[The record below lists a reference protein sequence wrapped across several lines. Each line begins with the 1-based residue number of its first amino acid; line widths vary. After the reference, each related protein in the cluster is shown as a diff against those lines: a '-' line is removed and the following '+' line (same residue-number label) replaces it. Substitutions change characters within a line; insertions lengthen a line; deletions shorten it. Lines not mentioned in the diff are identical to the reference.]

1 MAIGD
6 GIFVLGDAMK
16 RLLYTI
22 VALWALTMP
31 LGARADCSG
40 WVDCLFG
47 FTERTE
53 VRNDRMLEQSRI
65 AAERDRQI
73 ADIAAQQRER
83 EAAAFLEAER
93 LRQQGLLS
101 EAQARAQVEQYKASL
116 QALVAEKV
124 ENIRAGA
131 DTQIAAL
138 QGQAQ
143 IATAGITEIGA
154 TERTRIAWGWGF
166 SFAVLIVIGAI
177 VWRRLDPR
185 WVALPDQTDRRRLG
199 PGYAMTLEDIR
210 RRGES
215 VEIVYH
221 ENERY

>member
-1 MAIGD
+1 
-6 GIFVLGDAMK
+6 MK
-16 RLLYTI
+16 HLIYTL
-22 VALWALTMP
+22 VALWALAIP
-31 LGARADCSG
+31 LGARAGCTG
-40 WVDCLFG
+40 FVDCLFG

-53 VRNDRMLEQSRI
+53 VRNDRMIEQSRI

-73 ADIAAQQRER
+73 ADIAAQQQES
-83 EAAAFLEAER
+83 EAAALLEAER

-116 QALVAEKV
+116 QALVDEKV
-124 ENIRAGA
+124 ENIRSGA

-154 TERTRIAWGWGF
+154 TERARIAWGWGF
-166 SFAVLIVIGAI
+166 GFAVLIVIGAI
-177 VWRRLDPR
+177 IWRRLDPR
-185 WVALPDQTDRRRLG
+185 WAVLPDYTDRRRLP

-215 VEIVYH
+215 VEIVYY
-221 ENERY
+221 ENNRD

>member
-1 MAIGD
+1 
-6 GIFVLGDAMK
+6 MK

-47 FTERTE
+47 FTKRTE

-73 ADIAAQQRER
+73 ANIAAQQQER
-83 EAAAFLEAER
+83 EAAAMLEAER
-93 LRQQGLLS
+93 LRQQGILS
-101 EAQARAQVEQYKASL
+101 EAQARAQVEQYKAAL
-116 QALVAEKV
+116 QALVDEKV

-185 WVALPDQTDRRRLG
+185 WAALPDYTDRRRLG

-210 RRGES
+210 RREES
-215 VEIVYH
+215 VEIVYY
-221 ENERY
+221 ENNRH

>member
-1 MAIGD
+1 
-6 GIFVLGDAMK
+6 MK

-22 VALWALTMP
+22 IALWALTMP

-73 ADIAAQQRER
+73 ADIAAQQQER
-83 EAAAFLEAER
+83 EAAAMLEAER

-101 EAQARAQVEQYKASL
+101 EAQARAQVEQYKAAL
-116 QALVAEKV
+116 QALVDEKV

-138 QGQAQ
+138 QGQAV
-143 IATAGITEIGA
+143 IAVAGITEQYA
-154 TERTRIAWGWGF
+154 TERARLAWGWGF
-166 SFAVLIVIGAI
+166 GCAILLVIGAI

-185 WVALPDQTDRRRLG
+185 WVALPDHTDRRRLG

-221 ENERY
+221 ENNRY